1 MLGYVGLDTWR
12 SRMIDNSRRKI
23 NENNEASS
31 NIKEFELTSERI
43 EYLSNRSNRNQFKK
57 KKSCEFLKIIR
68 NRIPRIKREKRT

>member
-12 SRMIDNSRRKI
+12 SRMIDNSRRKL

-43 EYLSNRSNRNQFKK
+43 EYRLSNRSNRNQFKK
-57 KKSCEFLKIIR
+57 KK
-68 NRIPRIKREKRT
+68 NRVNF